1 MTQNQTADS
10 VGVSRRQVLQAGA
23 LAAAVAPAAAWRRSG
38 PDTSAA
44 PGRAGLR
51 QPGSLPYPRLPAG
64 TDTIPQVE
72 HVVVVMMENHSYD
85 NHFGMLRRRGADGF
99 RIGRDGRP
107 RAWNPYPDGR
117 IQHAFRMPTT
127 CQLSGRPA
135 QDWLASHVQYDGGRL
150 DGFVASASGP
160 VSMGYWQRADLPFY
174 YSLASVFPIA
184 DRYFCSLL
192 GQTYPNRRYLMAA
205 TSIGQVDDTLPA
217 LTDYPA
223 EGTIFDRL
231 DAHGITWKDYF
242 TNLATPELFPP
253 LYLKNQ
259 GTKIVPI
266 AGFFTDAAAGTLP
279 GFCMVEPEYGR
290 ADEEN
295 PQNIAR
301 GEAFAAQ
308 VINAVMAGPAWDRT
322 LLIWTFDEHGGY
334 YDHVPPPRA
343 VPPDAI
349 PPAVPAGQSAYDGF
363 GRYGFRV
370 PFAIVSPWARP
381 RYVSHRVFDHGSIC
395 KLVETKWNLPAMTY
409 RDANAAAMLDM
420 LDLRRPAFRTPP
432 ALAAP
437 LLDADPGALA
447 CDVSGP
453 GVIPPP
459 GSVTSPGAV
468 AAG

>member
-1 MTQNQTADS
+1 
-10 VGVSRRQVLQAGA
+10 
-23 LAAAVAPAAAWRRSG
+23 
-38 PDTSAA
+38 
-44 PGRAGLR
+44 
-51 QPGSLPYPRLPAG
+51 
-64 TDTIPQVE
+64 
-72 HVVVVMMENHSYD
+72 
-85 NHFGMLRRRGADGF
+85 
-99 RIGRDGRP
+99 
-107 RAWNPYPDGR
+107 
-117 IQHAFRMPTT
+117 
-127 CQLSGRPA
+127 
-135 QDWLASHVQYDGGRL
+135 
-150 DGFVASASGP
+150 
-160 VSMGYWQRADLPFY
+160 MGYWQQADLPFY

-437 LLDADPGALA
+437 LLGTDPGALA

-459 GSVTSPGAV
+459 DSVTTPHALP
-468 AAG
+468 A